1 MGADVRAIKNRI
13 RSIESTLHITKAMQ
27 LVASSKIKRATTAMN
42 NASDFAA
49 AYKNAYSVLATGD
62 NRGSVFLKERNDLPV
77 CYVIIC
83 ADRGLAG
90 GYNGNVYRFCAEVV
104 KNDDYIVPIGKRA
117 VEHFKKRYS
126 DRIITEKFTS
136 SEKISDAEVF
146 ELSSDIIKGYRE
158 GRFGRVRVIST
169 EFVSIVTQEVRS
181 EQLLPISLSEN
192 SSKSSA
198 IYEPDPLSVMNY
210 AIKGY
215 LSAILCSHIRESYL
229 SELYARRN
237 AMDNATENAEE
248 MIEEQNLIYNRAR
261 QSNITQEITEIVA
274 GAEDR

>member
-1 MGADVRAIKNRI
+1 MGADVRAIKSRI

-27 LVASSKIKRATTAMN
+27 LVASSKIKRATTAYN
-42 NASDFAA
+42 CAKDYSES
-49 AYKNAYSVLATGD
+49 YKTAYSSLISNEFKDTL
-62 NRGSVFLKERNDLPV
+62 FLKQRNDLPT

-90 GYNGNVYRFCAEVV
+90 GYNGNIYRFALETVT
-104 KNDDYIVPIGKRA
+104 DMDLLLPIGKRA
-117 VEHFKKRYS
+117 VDHFKKKYG
-126 DRIITEKFTS
+126 DRIISDRYVS
-136 SEKISDAEVF
+136 SEKISDTEIAEISAC
-146 ELSSDIIKGYRE
+146 LIDRYIKGD
-158 GRFGRVRVIST
+158 FGRIAIIST
-169 EFVSIVTQEVRS
+169 EFVSVVSQEPRCDTV
-181 EQLLPISLSEN
+181 LPFSLSGEKVKT
-192 SSKSSA
+192 SV
-198 IYEPDPLSVMNY
+198 IYEPDPISVMNY

-215 LSAILCSHIRESYL
+215 LCAIICSHIRESFL
-229 SELYARRN
+229 SELYSRRN